1 MVTDAMPALPVGR
14 TDVLLRRVGN
24 EWVLFDSSQGR
35 AHVLN
40 LTAAVVWTYCD
51 GEHPSDAIADAIGR
65 ELKGSPARS
74 DIRADVDQVLK
85 RFAAE
90 GLLQ

>member
-1 MVTDAMPALPVGR
+1 MVTHAMPALPVAR

-24 EWVLFDSSQGR
+24 EWVLFDAANGR

-51 GEHPSDAIADAIGR
+51 GSHASQEIADAITR
-65 ELKGSPARS
+65 EVPDAPSPAA
-74 DIRADVDQVLK
+74 IRADVGVVLK
-85 RFAAE
+85 RFADE

>member
-24 EWVLFDSSQGR
+24 EWVLFDASQGR

-51 GEHPSDAIADAIGR
+51 GEHQSDAIADAIDR
-65 ELKGSPARS
+65 ELKGGAART
-74 DIRADVDQVLK
+74 DIQADVDQVLK

>member
-24 EWVLFDSSQGR
+24 EWVLFDASQGR

-51 GEHPSDAIADAIGR
+51 GEHASDAIAEAIGR
-65 ELKGSPARS
+65 ELKGGPTRT

-85 RFAAE
+85 RFSAE